1 MKAVPRKNHTVLV
14 VEDDA
19 LNLELM
25 QTVLEGGGYRV
36 VTAGDA
42 PAGIEM
48 ARREQPSIILMD
60 VQLPEMDGLEA
71 TRLLRNEPTTAAI
84 PVVAVT
90 AHVKKDDE
98 KRCLDAGCVLHV
110 PKPVDTRGLIP
121 MVAQVI
127 DASRTRTPSAGA
139 AKDAQKKPAVQHGGE
154 S

>member
-1 MKAVPRKNHTVLV
+1 MKSPSQGSV
-14 VEDDA
+14 VVIEDDA

-36 VTAGDA
+36 LGASDA
-42 PAGIEM
+42 PTGI
-48 ARREQPSIILMD
+48 ALVRREHPAIVLMD

-71 TRLLRNEPTTAAI
+71 TRILRADAATANI

-98 KRCLDAGCVLHV
+98 ARCLEAGCVLHV
-110 PKPVDTRGLIP
+110 SKPVDTRRLVEI
-121 MVAQVI
+121 VAGVI
-127 DASRTRTPSAGA
+127 ARSSAASAPPPLKRKRSIA
-139 AKDAQKKPAVQHGGE
+139 AREGGN